1 MHHQVHHVL
10 RLRIK
15 MKVKVQTGHDNHEV
29 IINLKSFNFR
39 LTNLTLKATH
49 SIISSK
55 DLPNIFDPLAI
66 KYIKF

>member
-1 MHHQVHHVL
+1 
-10 RLRIK
+10 